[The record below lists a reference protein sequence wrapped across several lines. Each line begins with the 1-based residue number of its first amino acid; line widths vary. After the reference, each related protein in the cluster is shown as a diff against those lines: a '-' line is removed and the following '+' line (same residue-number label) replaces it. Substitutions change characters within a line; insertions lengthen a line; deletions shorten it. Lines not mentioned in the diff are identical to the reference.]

1 MSIHL
6 SRSLRPLLIG
16 SLVLLSLACRSDAD
30 RSNTVDPATSTPA
43 ARNSESPVLPST
55 MPDQRPGSAD
65 LNRDERMPVAGRDE
79 AIELGAGGTTGMGGS
94 GGRGGSSHH

>member
-1 MSIHL
+1 MSIHF

-16 SLVLLSLACRSDAD
+16 SMVLLSLACRRDAD
-30 RSNTVDPATSTPA
+30 RSNTMDRGDPSPA
-43 ARNSESPVLPST
+43 ARNSESAPLPST

-65 LNRDERMPVAGRDE
+65 LNPDERRPVAGRDDSV
-79 AIELGAGGTTGMGGS
+79 ELGAGGATGMGGS